1 MSTLTS
7 WCQRIDI
14 PPEVPDK
21 TTIFYDYD
29 VVSDYCI
36 VSDYDVVSCTS
47 RCLGIYGWNPNSP
60 STNPAKLFMQGL
72 REWFADNVAS
82 TSIVKVVLV
91 DISTD
96 AVTAMCN
103 ELNAATARRP
113 GGGSTRVSSSPQS
126 IEQYQWSWKDDSGWV
141 LYDPD
146 QNNQIER
153 SYHERTINPA
163 VQKVEIFGDKA
174 GVMSASKHKP
184 AGALAAK
191 YEVHFQRMVQLNTTS
206 GFERA
211 VKRKKAAHLPRIVLS
226 VGAGGGSAA
235 SSPPTSAGAGKVKI
249 DFVAHASLDGG
260 GSSGSGGGGAR
271 ASGGGGGARASGGTV
286 AAPLADWSCAS
297 CTYVNAASDKQCVI
311 CMNQKPISTEI
322 TAAASAPLP
331 AVEWACAHCTFV
343 NVKHSLA
350 CAMCYKSKPSTT
362 LAPAASGGSRSAVS
376 GGGGGGAAGAASR
389 GDGGGSSSGD
399 NITFATFDRPA
410 AAAIVCY
417 AFDAKTARTA
427 VASMEKW
434 VRDSWVTSSEPIRAV
449 GNDVPFA
456 TVAIPTAMR
465 VAAKNKCTVVEADE
479 ANRTF
484 KLRGLGKRQLAA
496 AGTAVE
502 HAIIAEALTFKDN
515 QNKPPTTWV
524 ANQSKPVDV
533 YAVVQG
539 STEWLDVEA
548 NFNTHGFAATIV
560 KVERVQ
566 NKYVWGEYAR
576 QRSVIAGMC
585 ASGDA
590 NELLTM
596 KHGTQSTD
604 PTLVYSSDVGIDY
617 RYCQA
622 GMYGKGA
629 YFAEDPDYTHNGY
642 TFDAGGGNSA
652 MFLCRILAGNVDE
665 RTSDSSIKHP
675 AVGHHS
681 VRGAVRGNQY
691 AYILYEHYRSYPEYL
706 VTYKK

>member
-14 PPEVPDK
+14 PDK

-36 VSDYDVVSCTS
+36 VSDYDGVSCTS
-47 RCLGIYGWNPNSP
+47 RCLGIYGWNPNSS

-174 GVMSASKHKP
+174 GVISASKHKP

-191 YEVHFQRMVQLNTTS
+191 YEVHFQRMVQLNATS

-211 VKRKKAAHLPRIVLS
+211 VKREKAPHLPRIVLS

-235 SSPPTSAGAGKVKI
+235 SSPPTPAGAGKVEI
-249 DFVAHASLDGG
+249 DFVAHPSLDGG
-260 GSSGSGGGGAR
+260 GGSG
-271 ASGGGGGARASGGTV
+271 GGGGGARASSAGGGARASGSTI

-297 CTYVNAASDKQCVI
+297 CTYVNAASDKQCAM
-311 CMNQKPISTEI
+311 CMNQKPIST
-322 TAAASAPLP
+322 AASEPLL
-331 AVEWACAHCTFV
+331 AVEWTCAYCTIV
-343 NVKHSLA
+343 NAKNSLA
-350 CAMCYKSKPSTT
+350 CAICYKAKPPAS
-362 LAPAASGGSRSAVS
+362 LAHAASGGSRGAVS
-376 GGGGGGAAGAASR
+376 GGGGTAGDASR
-389 GDGGGSSSGD
+389 GGGGGSSSGD
-399 NITFATFDRPA
+399 NRTFATFDRPA

-427 VASMEKW
+427 VASMETW
-434 VRDSWVTSSEPIRAV
+434 VRNSRITSREPIRAV
-449 GNDVPFA
+449 GYGVPFA
-456 TVAIPTAMR
+456 TVVIPAAMR
-465 VAAKNKCTVVEADE
+465 VAARNKCTVVEADE
-479 ANRTF
+479 ANCTF

-496 AGTAVE
+496 AGTAVR

-515 QNKPPTTWV
+515 QNKPPTT
-524 ANQSKPVDV
+524 
-533 YAVVQG
+533 
-539 STEWLDVEA
+539 
-548 NFNTHGFAATIV
+548 
-560 KVERVQ
+560 
-566 NKYVWGEYAR
+566 
-576 QRSVIAGMC
+576 
-585 ASGDA
+585 
-590 NELLTM
+590 
-596 KHGTQSTD
+596 
-604 PTLVYSSDVGIDY
+604 
-617 RYCQA
+617 
-622 GMYGKGA
+622 
-629 YFAEDPDYTHNGY
+629 
-642 TFDAGGGNSA
+642 
-652 MFLCRILAGNVDE
+652 
-665 RTSDSSIKHP
+665 
-675 AVGHHS
+675 
-681 VRGAVRGNQY
+681 
-691 AYILYEHYRSYPEYL
+691 
-706 VTYKK
+706 